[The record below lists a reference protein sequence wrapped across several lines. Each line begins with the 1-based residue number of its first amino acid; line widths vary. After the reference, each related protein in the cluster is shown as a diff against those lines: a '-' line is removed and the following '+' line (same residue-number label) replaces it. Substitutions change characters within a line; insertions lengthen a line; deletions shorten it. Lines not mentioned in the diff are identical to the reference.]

1 MFKRLVWQRDALKEL
16 KTFPPKVQ
24 RQVGYALHVAQTG
37 GKHPDAKPLKT
48 FAGVMEVVSRS
59 AGDTY
64 RTVYY
69 TKRADI
75 VVVLHCFQKKSK
87 HGIATPAYELDKI
100 RQRLKE
106 LEEE

>member
-1 MFKRLVWQRDALKEL
+1 MLKRLVWHRDSLKEL
-16 KTFPPKVQ
+16 KLFPPAVQ

-48 FAGVMEVVSRS
+48 FAGVMEVASRWD
-59 AGDTY
+59 GDTY
-64 RTVYY
+64 RAVYY
-69 TKRADI
+69 TKRADRL
-75 VVVLHCFQKKSK
+75 VVLHCFQKKSK
-87 HGIATPAYELDKI
+87 HGIATPAHELDKI